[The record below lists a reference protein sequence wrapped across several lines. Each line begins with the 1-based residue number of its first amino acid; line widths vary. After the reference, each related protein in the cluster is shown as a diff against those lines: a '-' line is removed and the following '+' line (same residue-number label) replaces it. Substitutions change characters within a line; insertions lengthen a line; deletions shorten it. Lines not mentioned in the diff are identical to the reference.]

1 MRAHGLCIIIVPI
14 LLLLEGSHVWLQQII
29 ALVASNACSH
39 SHFAHQIF
47 KFFKTSL
54 NKKSL

>member
-14 LLLLEGSHVWLQQII
+14 LLLFEGSHVWLQQII
-29 ALVASNACSH
+29 ALVASNACTH

-47 KFFKTSL
+47 LFFKTSL
-54 NKKSL
+54 NKK